1 MLNRKKAPQ
10 IFDAV
15 DFKLQLK
22 PYTKFTLD
30 NGVEVYSV
38 HAGAQEVVMVE
49 CVFFAGNYF
58 EEKNIIAATTNFML
72 KNGTTTKTAFA
83 INEHFDFYGAYLN
96 RSCHNE
102 TATFTLHTL
111 SKHLPKLLPE
121 MAEMLTESIFPE
133 AELAIYKQNQ
143 KQRLEVNLKKCDF
156 VANRLI
162 DEYVFGFHHP
172 YGKYTSPAD
181 YDSIQRD
188 ELVAFYK
195 QFYTH
200 GKCIMFVAGILPN
213 DIETQLN
220 TVFGKLPF
228 NQQSVGATMVDAI
241 PAQQK
246 KYHIINDESGVQG
259 AIRLARPFP
268 NRLHPDYPKVQILN
282 NIFGGFFGSRLM
294 SNIREDKGYTY
305 GIHSYI
311 QNLKQQTA
319 WMVST
324 EAGRD
329 VCAATLEEVY
339 KEMARLRDESIPDE
353 EINLVRNYMMGSLL
367 GDLDG
372 PFQIISRWKSY
383 VLNNLDDSYF
393 YNTIATIKTV
403 TSEELQALA
412 NKYLQPSDFYEL
424 LVI

>member
-1 MLNRKKAPQ
+1 MLNRKTAPQ

-15 DFKLQLK
+15 EFNLQLK
-22 PYTKFTLD
+22 QHTKFTLD
-30 NGVEVYSV
+30 NGVDVYSV
-38 HAGAQEVVMVE
+38 NAGAQDVASVE
-49 CVFFAGNYF
+49 CVFYAGNSY
-58 EEKNIIAATTNFML
+58 EDKNIIAATTNFML
-72 KNGTTTKTAFA
+72 KNGTKTKKAFA

-121 MAEMLTESIFPE
+121 MAEMLTECIFPE
-133 AELAIYKQNQ
+133 EELAIYKQNQ

-172 YGKYTSPAD
+172 YGRYTSPAD

-188 ELVAFYK
+188 ELVAFYN

-200 GKCIMFVAGILPN
+200 GKCIMFVAGKLPN

-220 TVFGKLPF
+220 AVFGKLPF
-228 NQQSVGATMVDAI
+228 NQQSITAKAVEAI
-241 PAQQK
+241 PAAQK
-246 KYHIINDESGVQG
+246 KYHIINDENGVQG

-268 NRLHPDYPKVQILN
+268 NRHHPDFAKVQVLN

-311 QNLKQQTA
+311 QNLIQETA

-329 VCAATLEEVY
+329 VCAATLGEVY
-339 KEMARLRDESIPDE
+339 KEMARLRDERISEE
-353 EINLVRNYMMGSLL
+353 EIDLVRNYMMGGLL

-383 VLNNLDDSYF
+383 VLNNLDDRYF
-393 YNTIATIKTV
+393 YNSINTIKSV
-403 TSEELQALA
+403 TAEELQMLA
-412 NKYLQPSDFYEL
+412 NKYLQPEDFYEL

>member
-15 DFKLQLK
+15 EFNLQLK
-22 PYTKFTLD
+22 PCTKFTLD
-30 NGVEVYSV
+30 NGVDVYSV
-38 HAGAQEVVMVE
+38 NAGSQEVASVE
-49 CVFFAGNYF
+49 CVFYAGNWH
-58 EEKNIIAATTNFML
+58 EDKNIVAATTNFML
-72 KNGTTTKTAFA
+72 KNGTKTKNAFA

-121 MAEMLTESIFPE
+121 MADILSESIFPE
-133 AELAIYKQNQ
+133 EELAIYKQNQ

-162 DEYVFGFHHP
+162 DEYLFGIQHP
-172 YGKYTSPAD
+172 YGRFSSTLD
-181 YDSIQRD
+181 YDSLQRD
-188 ELVAFYK
+188 ELVAFYN

-200 GKCIMFVAGILPN
+200 GKCIMFVAGKLPN
-213 DIETQLN
+213 DIESQLN
-220 TVFGKLPF
+220 NVFGRLPF
-228 NQQSVGATMVDAI
+228 NQKKIVLKDNPVTPATE
-241 PAQQK
+241 K
-246 KYHIINDESGVQG
+246 KYQIINDENGVQG

-268 NRLHPDYPKVQILN
+268 NRHHPDFPKVQVLN
-282 NIFGGFFGSRLM
+282 NILGGFFGSRLM

-311 QNLKQQTA
+311 QNLVQQSA
-319 WMVST
+319 WMIST

-339 KEMARLRDESIPDE
+339 KEMARLRDEKIPDE
-353 EINLVRNYMMGSLL
+353 EIDLVRNYMMGGLL

-372 PFQIISRWKSY
+372 PFQIMSRWKSY
-383 VLNNLDDSYF
+383 VLNNLDANYF
-393 YNTIATIKTV
+393 YNSLNTIKTV
-403 TSEELQALA
+403 TGEELQALA
-412 NKYLQPSDFYEL
+412 QHYLQPKDFYQL
-424 LVI
+424 LVV